1 MMKNGTDVKQTEQRE
16 FICVAT
22 FLPIKSWKHIIPFM
36 MLSSKVLK
44 QIKNSK
50 GIVNHDVK
58 ANFAKKFFWTLSIW
72 NDKESVRLFV
82 PAEPHATA
90 IKKFTQW
97 AGDGSAFVEWTSNS
111 KEINWPEA
119 FARLQNPTFYYKKQ

>member
-1 MMKNGTDVKQTEQRE
+1 MKDGTDVKPAEQQE

-22 FLPIKSWKHIIPFM
+22 FLPLKSWKHIIPFM

-50 GIVNHDVK
+50 VIVNHAVK
-58 ANFAKKFFWTLSIW
+58 ANFKKKFFWTLSIW

-82 PAEPHATA
+82 PTEPHATA
-90 IKKFTQW
+90 IKRFTQW
-97 AGDGSAFVEWTSNS
+97 AGDGSAFVEWTSKS
-111 KEINWPEA
+111 REINWSEA

>member
-1 MMKNGTDVKQTEQRE
+1 MKDGTDVKPAEQQE

-22 FLPIKSWKHIIPFM
+22 FLPLKSWKYIIPFM
-36 MLSSKVLK
+36 MLSSKVLR

-50 GIVNHDVK
+50 GIANHAVK
-58 ANFAKKFFWTLSIW
+58 ANFAKNFFCTLSIW
-72 NDKESVRLFV
+72 NDKESIRLFV

-97 AGDGSAFVEWTSNS
+97 AGDGSAFVEWTSKS
-111 KEINWPEA
+111 MEINWPEA
-119 FARLQNPTFYYKKQ
+119 ITRLQSPTFYYKKQ